1 MAEKY
6 LCKTAVN
13 SRKSLVEGVFWFFQ
27 AIFVVKKLVF
37 SNIKMCKLLSFFALL
52 FDFYACSLAACR
64 PLAPGG

>member
-1 MAEKY
+1 
-6 LCKTAVN
+6 
-13 SRKSLVEGVFWFFQ
+13 VEGVFWFFQ